1 MTSSDAGRVE
11 GRAASPT
18 RASVSPVSHTAR
30 SDGVAGRK
38 RRGPAASASPGTLAS
53 SMSCMSWPSTVRAVS
68 SVSMSPMRS
77 TLRISA
83 GRYVVASGITSAP
96 MRLAAS
102 QATTHSCP
110 YGKYRPTRVPLPM
123 PAASMRRARRR
134 DSSSAC
140 AYVMCRSGVTTKS
153 WSGQCA
159 TAWCRASPTVGRNG
173 TSGTARHRGRG
184 HRASSAASAS
194 ASTSRRRSSP
204 GTIARSALPPTS
216 GIRIRK
222 SPSMRRRHDPSPV
235 AVMVDASR
243 CRRPGRPRRRRRS
256 RACRCRSTRRCAGPA
271 PT

>member
-1 MTSSDAGRVE
+1 
-11 GRAASPT
+11 
-18 RASVSPVSHTAR
+18 
-30 SDGVAGRK
+30 
-38 RRGPAASASPGTLAS
+38 
-53 SMSCMSWPSTVRAVS
+53 MSWPSTVRAVS

-159 TAWCRASPTVGRNG
+159 TACCSASPTVGRNG
-173 TSGTARHRGRG
+173 TSGAGGTAGAVIGR
-184 HRASSAASAS
+184 A
-194 ASTSRRRSSP
+194 RRRP
-204 GTIARSALPPTS
+204 PRPRRRGDVRARARSRFSALPPTS
-216 GIRIRK
+216 GILMRK

-235 AVMVDASR
+235 AVIVTVAVPSA
-243 CRRPGRPRRRRRS
+243 RPPTPSAEKPSVPVPVATSMRRS
-256 RACRCRSTRRCAGPA
+256 CTQVSLRPPTTFCAIGSSWPMYS
-271 PT
+271 